1 MKTQCSKCTHR
12 DEHCAKAQKDMN
24 NSEFGQAVTEGTV
37 NKAQEHSGHVNKI
50 KHYRADEI
58 T

>member
-1 MKTQCSKCTHR
+1 
-12 DEHCAKAQKDMN
+12 MN

-37 NKAQEHSGHVNKI
+37 NKAQEHSGHVNKR
-50 KHYRADEI
+50 KHYTADEL